1 MSRKYTELTFTESV
15 KQAQTRYGARSQ
27 AARMEEMDVVDDRL
41 SEREAEFIH
50 QRDGFYMATV
60 GDDGWPY
67 MQFRGGP
74 RGFLKVLDD
83 RTLAFADFRG
93 NRQYISTGNLAHDDR
108 VSLFFMDYANR
119 RRLKIMARANVVDA
133 EENPELLSQVEGPTY
148 RARIER
154 VVVYMIEAFD
164 WNCPQHITPRY
175 TLDELAML
183 EQTAVS

>member
-1 MSRKYTELTFTESV
+1 MPRKYTELTFTESV
-15 KQAQTRYGARSQ
+15 KQSQSRYGVRSQ

-133 EENPELLSQVEGPTY
+133 EEHPELLHQVEDPNY

-154 VVVYMIEAFD
+154 VVVYTIEAFD

-175 TLDELAML
+175 ALDELAMF
-183 EQTAVS
+183 EQTAMA